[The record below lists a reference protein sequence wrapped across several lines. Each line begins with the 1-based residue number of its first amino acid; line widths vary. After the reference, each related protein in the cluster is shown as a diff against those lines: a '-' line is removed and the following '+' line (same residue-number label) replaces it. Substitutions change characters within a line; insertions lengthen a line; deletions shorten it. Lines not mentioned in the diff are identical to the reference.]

1 MPEIENLHAGSWR
14 VAPQRCDQIAAAKA
28 ECISFARREANGV
41 ISEDSR
47 NNFSLAELKIRLNAG
62 R

>member
-28 ECISFARREANGV
+28 ECISFARREANGS
-41 ISEDSR
+41 ISADSR
-47 NNFSLAELKIRLNAG
+47 NNFSLAELKI
-62 R
+62 